1 MRATT
6 CWPRASPRPE
16 TMTCAPAPPNA
27 TAISRPI
34 LLVEPVTRAVLFS
47 SRRVM
52 AAMLETYFWTGKSN
66 SLGVSYAA
74 QVIDQRVERRLEVPR
89 APGRAKH
96 LDAALD
102 ARDEGRRD
110 PGGVQLRA
118 DEARGLH
125 LGDALDEVRLPL
137 RQESSDD
144 LGRARRAADLGHER
158 AKRAV
163 PSLCPVTGHDGVP
176 PAIPRGSGGE
186 ASEVRLLVV
195 EDALRFVPRDL
206 KQQFLLAR
214 REVVEDLALARAGDG
229 PDVVQRH
236 LAR

>member
-1 MRATT
+1 VFGLT
-6 CWPRASPRPE
+6 SP
-16 TMTCAPAPPNA
+16 
-27 TAISRPI
+27 IS
-34 LLVEPVTRAVLFS
+34 S
-47 SRRVM
+47 
-52 AAMLETYFWTGKSN
+52 
-66 SLGVSYAA
+66 GVSYAA
-74 QVIDQRVERRLEVPR
+74 EVIDQRVERRLEVPR

-110 PGGVQLRA
+110 PSGVQLRA

-137 RQESSDD
+137 REESSDD

-163 PSLCPVTGHDGVP
+163 PSLGPVTGHDGVP
-176 PAIPRGSGGE
+176 PAIPRGPGGE
-186 ASEVRLLVV
+186 AAEVRLLVV
-195 EDALRFVPRDL
+195 EDALRLVPRGL

-229 PDVVQRH
+229 PDVVQRR
-236 LAR
+236 LAREVAAQVLRCALDDALPGSPPLRSKCHVATVPIMDLTVQTG